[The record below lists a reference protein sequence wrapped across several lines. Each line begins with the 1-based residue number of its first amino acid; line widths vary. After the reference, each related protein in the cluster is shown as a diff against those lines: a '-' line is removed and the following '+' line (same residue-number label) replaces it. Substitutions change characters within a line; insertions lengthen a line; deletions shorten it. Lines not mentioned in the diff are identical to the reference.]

1 MTLNTYNLLAVFLA
15 MTTSIILIA
24 IAVSQNAALR
34 RENLYLRRSLR
45 MEIKR
50 QRNVYYDPDIAKED
64 LWTTK

>member
-1 MTLNTYNLLAVFLA
+1 MTINAYNLLAVFLA

-24 IAVSQNAALR
+24 IAASQNASLR

-45 MEIKR
+45 AEIKR
-50 QRNVYYDPDIAKED
+50 QSTVYYDPDIAKED